1 MEKSEAYLRRIRR
14 QYNQLRKVHK
24 LKDEDELEV
33 IAGLRVTYQ
42 LIARRV
48 QQEALIFAQEA
59 PVETLSFSERQEHR
73 ARAKDI
79 SELFS
84 MANKT
89 RDLARQMMQDSAD
102 EIQATNSPPTVA
114 EANVSIIEDA
124 RKAIEEM
131 NFSFQ
136 LDDGI
141 LESIECEKTTES

>member
-14 QYNQLRKVHK
+14 QYNQLRKIHK
-24 LKDEDELEV
+24 IKDEDELEV
-33 IAGLRVTYQ
+33 ISGLRVTYQ
-42 LIARRV
+42 LLARRV
-48 QQEALIFAQEA
+48 QQEALVFAQEA
-59 PVETLSFSERQEHR
+59 PVETLSYSERQEHR

-89 RDLARQMMQDSAD
+89 RDLARQMMQDCAD
-102 EIQATNSPPTVA
+102 EIQATNSQPTVA

-141 LESIECEKTTES
+141 LESIECDKNTES